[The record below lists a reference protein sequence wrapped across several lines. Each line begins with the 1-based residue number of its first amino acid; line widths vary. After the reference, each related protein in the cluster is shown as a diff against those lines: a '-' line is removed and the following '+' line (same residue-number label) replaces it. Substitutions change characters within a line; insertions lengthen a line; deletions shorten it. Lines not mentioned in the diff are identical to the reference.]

1 MFYNKENKKTNK
13 AKPKKQTLKIK
24 KKFFF
29 VLANATNHIAQE
41 NPQDKKLFLFV
52 FANATNHITHIEF
65 FPSIHA
71 LRTSF
76 SSHHTTTNKVI
87 VGSRKALNNKFTCVE
102 TRGIFF
108 CGLGALVIENFPDVP
123 AHMCI
128 ANRTSHIV
136 YTVAHRTSRVCMCWW
151 WCVTMCVVGVR
162 DGGDDDLCVLVLVV
176 CV

>member
-1 MFYNKENKKTNK
+1 MFYNKENKKANK

-24 KKFFF
+24 KKTFLF

-65 FPSIHA
+65 FLSIHA

-102 TRGIFF
+102 TRGIF

-123 AHMCI
+123 VHMCI
-128 ANRTSHIV
+128 ANRIHG
-136 YTVAHRTSRVCMCWW
+136 RTSRVFWCWW
-151 WCVTMCVVGVR
+151 WCVTMCVVGAAAGVC
-162 DGGDDDLCVLVLVV
+162 DGGDDGLCVLVLVV